1 VGLGNETQVERGYAM
16 ATEKIV
22 IIPTYNSGPS
32 DCLDTEEMSLIRGV
46 IDDAL
51 IREGYDIDTVE
62 WHIEGTGRKKKGD

>member
-1 VGLGNETQVERGYAM
+1 MGLGHETQVERGYIM
-16 ATEKIV
+16 KKIV

-32 DCLDTEEMSLIRGV
+32 DCLNTEEISLIRGV

-51 IREGYDIDTVE
+51 IREGYDIDTVD